1 MHREHDELGAALL
14 VFVAL
19 AFVLQSLF
27 GDWRDVRGAFRHGL
41 AGGFLL
47 TGVDHF
53 VHTQERYVPMMPP
66 FLSSAATELVY
77 VTGVAEMLGALG
89 LVVPLAVYRR
99 LGLPNLRRWAGF
111 GLIALLASVVMA
123 NINVAVQGGSVEGME
138 VGAWYTWLRPFLQ
151 PVIMLWV
158 LYAAGIWPRG
168 DDTRLSRI
176 DA

>member
-1 MHREHDELGAALL
+1 MFFLGLCLALT
-14 VFVAL
+14 AL
-19 AFVLQSLF
+19 AFVLQVLF
-27 GDWRDVRGAFRHGL
+27 GDRRGIRAALRHGL
-41 AGGFLL
+41 AGGFVF

-77 VTGVAEMLGALG
+77 VTGIAEILGALG

-111 GLIALLASVVMA
+111 GLIALLSSVVMA
-123 NINVAVQGGSVEGME
+123 NINVAVRGGSVEGME
-138 VGAWYTWLRPFLQ
+138 VGSWYTWLRPFLQ

-168 DDTRLSRI
+168 DDTRLARI